1 MKNKNEKKYLKSQNT
16 AAMNKAQTQSDT
28 YDDEIVTDPF
38 GSYTGVPTDNPYD
51 KPIQD
56 ADDL

>member
-1 MKNKNEKKYLKSQNT
+1 MIAEVENMKKKEK
-16 AAMNKAQTQSDT
+16 
-28 YDDEIVTDPF
+28 IVTDPF
-38 GSYTGVPTDNPYD
+38 GSYTGRPADPQD

>member
-1 MKNKNEKKYLKSQNT
+1 MKREHRKRPIVMP
-16 AAMNKAQTQSDT
+16 MNPDGITCIPGT
-28 YDDEIVTDPF
+28 IITDPF
-38 GSYTGVPTDNPYD
+38 GSYTGLVPEGED

>member
-1 MKNKNEKKYLKSQNT
+1 MARKKKRP
-16 AAMNKAQTQSDT
+16 QSSGADMRRQ
-28 YDDEIVTDPF
+28 DDPF
-38 GSYTGVPTDNPYD
+38 GSYTGVVLDDCYD

>member
-1 MKNKNEKKYLKSQNT
+1 MNNKKQNQTNKNINSTLSTAESTIKS
-16 AAMNKAQTQSDT
+16 DV
-28 YDDEIVTDPF
+28 D
-38 GSYTGVPTDNPYD
+38 GSYTGHPLDGG

>member
-1 MKNKNEKKYLKSQNT
+1 MKRRNKLKT
-16 AAMNKAQTQSDT
+16 SDLGFD
-28 YDDEIVTDPF
+28 YSPTDPF
-38 GSYTGVPTDNPYD
+38 GSYTGRSKDND

>member
-1 MKNKNEKKYLKSQNT
+1 MKNKTEKKYLKTENSS
-16 AAMNKAQTQSDT
+16 AMNKAKTQLQT
-28 YDDEIVTDPF
+28 YDHEIITDPF
-38 GSYTGVPTDNPYD
+38 GSYTGVPTEDPYD

>member
-1 MKNKNEKKYLKSQNT
+1 MNRKKQHEK
-16 AAMNKAQTQSDT
+16 
-28 YDDEIVTDPF
+28 DEKIISDPF
-38 GSYTGVPTDNPYD
+38 GSYTGHPIDLGD

>member
-1 MKNKNEKKYLKSQNT
+1 MSPE
-16 AAMNKAQTQSDT
+16 NKAGAKKMKSLPNGAKMRSK
-28 YDDEIVTDPF
+28 DDAL
-38 GSYTGVPTDNPYD
+38 GSYTGVVTDDCYD

>member
-1 MKNKNEKKYLKSQNT
+1 
-16 AAMNKAQTQSDT
+16 MNKKEKQ
-28 YDDEIVTDPF
+28 EIIVTDPF
-38 GSYTGVPTDNPYD
+38 GSYTGRPADPTE

>member
-1 MKNKNEKKYLKSQNT
+1 MCDK
-16 AAMNKAQTQSDT
+16 D
-28 YDDEIVTDPF
+28 DPF
-38 GSYTGVPTDNPYD
+38 GSYTGVVYDDCYD

>member
-1 MKNKNEKKYLKSQNT
+1 MKDKEK
-16 AAMNKAQTQSDT
+16 
-28 YDDEIVTDPF
+28 IVVDPF
-38 GSYTGVPTDNPYD
+38 GSYTGRSKDPLE

>member
-1 MKNKNEKKYLKSQNT
+1 MTYICVKLGNHIGGGDNMLNKKRKEKS
-16 AAMNKAQTQSDT
+16 
-28 YDDEIVTDPF
+28 EIIATDPF
-38 GSYTGVPTDNPYD
+38 GSYTGIPLDPQD